1 LEHDGWRLLASLEHL
16 SGATRAALGGEL
28 LRKLRKEPSDSGWL
42 WSLGRFGVRIPL
54 YGSLSCLIPAET
66 AADWIAALLDLRE
79 LTHETAS
86 AVVQLGRRVDH
97 RTRDISQDVVRSA
110 VARLKSAGVADDI
123 FLRPLHEYIAPVRAD
138 VARTFGESM
147 PKGLE
152 LESTANCLSSV
163 AALT

>member
-1 LEHDGWRLLASLEHL
+1 LESVTGLERESWPIATVRVFCDVLLEVADG
-16 SGATRAALGGEL
+16 
-28 LRKLRKEPSDSGWL
+28 RKLSPRHE
-42 WSLGRFGVRIPL
+42 VR
-54 YGSLSCLIPAET
+54 
-66 AADWIAALLDLRE
+66 DWITALLDLRE

-110 VARLKSAGVADDI
+110 IAALKSVGVADDI
-123 FLRPLHEYIAPVRAD
+123 LLRPLHEYIAPVRAD
-138 VARTFGESM
+138 VVRTFGEPI

-163 AALT
+163 AALIS

>member
-1 LEHDGWRLLASLEHL
+1 M
-16 SGATRAALGGEL
+16 
-28 LRKLRKEPSDSGWL
+28 
-42 WSLGRFGVRIPL
+42 RIPL

-66 AADWIAALLDLRE
+66 AADWITALLDLRE

-110 VARLKSAGVADDI
+110 IAGLKSAGVADDI

-138 VARTFGESM
+138 VVRTFGEPL

-163 AALT
+163 TALTS